1 MAITH
6 QETVKGGITTGD
18 SLSLTSWTP
27 GANELVVVFIAQRDE
42 LKTVQSVTGN
52 GITFSKVR
60 DIDNIQG
67 QNGLEVW
74 QGMSANPSTGQITVT
89 FSGNTKPVMAVAC
102 RFSGVDISTPI
113 EVDIGNAGP
122 SVDNANMKADITTL
136 SDNAWAVAVGTHR
149 LKTFTVPSG
158 ENAISINNS
167 VGSGGDLTSNSVWYE
182 AVASAGTV
190 TLGADGDLSGA
201 DDWCMIVIGI
211 KPAATTTY
219 KNISGK
225 FGVLA
230 KVVKTI
236 KTIRE
241 LFPKVAPASEV
252 IGSLKTSRKLAME
265 IDGASTTVS
274 LLRTLRSITVESS
287 DISVTNS
294 IIKTL
299 RSIFAELRGTSGMVP
314 FARTVRNLTIDSIT
328 ISDLTG
334 VIAAVGVTPL
344 QIRIQADG
352 SLSATF
358 RVNRRLNATLET
370 LSDLQ
375 AILGSLN
382 QVKLE
387 AAVYGGSV
395 VDLFIQASKP
405 LEINITG
412 EAQAA
417 YTLRINRRLLST
429 LPSASLLLNPVKI
442 DRRIVSTLDELSAIL
457 GIPILIDLNAPS
469 SMRIYVD
476 ANESVLITARSEE
489 AVNILAASKELLR
502 ILTTVRSKG

>member
-1 MAITH
+1 MAIMH
-6 QETVKGGITTGD
+6 QETVTGSIVTGD

-42 LKTVQSVTGN
+42 LKTVQTVAGN

-67 QNGLEVW
+67 QNGIEVW
-74 QGMSANPSTGQITVT
+74 KGLSANPSTGQITVT

-102 RFSGVDISTPI
+102 RFSGVDVSTPI

-149 LKTFTVPSG
+149 LKTFTVPTG
-158 ENAISINNS
+158 ENPISINNTA
-167 VGSGGDLTSNSVWYE
+167 GSGGDLTSNSVWYE
-182 AVASAGTV
+182 SAASAGTV

-219 KNISGK
+219 KDIAGK
-225 FGVLA
+225 VGVLA
-230 KVVKTI
+230 RVVKAI
-236 KTIRE
+236 KIIRE
-241 LFPKVAPASEV
+241 LFPKVALASV
-252 IGSLKTSRKLAME
+252 VAGSLKTSRKLAME
-265 IDGASTTVS
+265 IDGATTTVS

-287 DISVTNS
+287 GFSVTNS
-294 IIKTL
+294 LIKTL
-299 RSIFAELRGTSGMVP
+299 RSIFLELHGTSVMVP
-314 FARTVRNLTIDSIT
+314 FVRTVRNLTVNSISL
-328 ISDLTG
+328 SDLKG

-344 QIRIQADG
+344 QIAIQADG
-352 SLSATF
+352 TLSATF
-358 RVNRRLNATLET
+358 RVNRQLNATLET

-375 AILGSLN
+375 GILGSIS

-395 VDLFIQASKP
+395 VDLFIKTSKP

-417 YTLRINRRLLST
+417 YTLRTNRRLLST
-429 LPSASLLLNPVKI
+429 LPSTLRLLNPVKI
-442 DRRIVSTLDELSAIL
+442 DRRIVATSEELAALL
-457 GIPILIDLNAPS
+457 GVLTQIDLNAPS
-469 SMRIYVD
+469 SMRIYAD
-476 ANESVLITARSEE
+476 ANEAVLITAGSEE

-502 ILTTVRSKG
+502 ILTTVKGKA